1 MKKVLLTVVSAV
13 SFMAA
18 GSVMAG
24 DAGAGKTAYAAKGCA
39 GCHGAAGHSAV
50 PNYPNLVGQHA
61 AYVTKQLKAFKAGT
75 RSDPTMAAMVAA
87 LTPAD
92 IDNIAAYLATTK

>member
-18 GSVMAG
+18 GSTFAA
-24 DAGAGKTAYAAKGCA
+24 DAGAGKAAFTAKGCV

-50 PNYPNLVGQHA
+50 PNYPNLAGQHA
-61 AYVTKQLKAFKAGT
+61 AYVAKQLKAFKSGK
-75 RSDPTMAAMVAA
+75 RNDPTMAAMVAA
-87 LTPAD
+87 LSPAD
-92 IDNIAAYLATTK
+92 MDNIAAYLASVK